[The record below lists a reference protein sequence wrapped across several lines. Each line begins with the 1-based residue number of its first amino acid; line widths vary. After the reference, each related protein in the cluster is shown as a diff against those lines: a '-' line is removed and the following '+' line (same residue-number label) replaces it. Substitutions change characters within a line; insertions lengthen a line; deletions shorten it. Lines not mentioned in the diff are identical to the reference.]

1 MINKKNHALGQA
13 TQSPEPTPPP
23 AAAGNT
29 NSKGGGSS
37 QFCWARLGHGLIRRS
52 ISDINIRLSDTNI
65 RRQLVGSPGVTDW
78 KSTEVIQQEIQ
89 CERTSY

>member
-1 MINKKNHALGQA
+1 MINKKYHAFGQA

-37 QFCWARLGHGLIRRS
+37 RFSRACLGHGLICRS
-52 ISDINIRLSDTNI
+52 ISDISTGLSDTNI
-65 RRQLVGSPGVTDW
+65 GLSEGSWWAHLGSQTGN
-78 KSTEVIQQEIQ
+78 
-89 CERTSY
+89 